1 MPKVEKIIGKA
12 AVVIGV
18 LFTIF
23 QLYTASVRTL
33 PGMEQRSIHLAF
45 GLSLIFL
52 LNPFFKKSNNKGLQ
66 LFGIMLSVVLALAS
80 IISCVYAFANWKEMA
95 EVTRTIKPLR
105 IDLIMGATLVLLLLL
120 GTYRKLGVAMPLI
133 ALIFLLYAR
142 FGQIFPAL
150 LRHAD
155 VSFAKIISLGYMSTE
170 GIFSSTLG
178 VSSTQ
183 VYIFLLFGQLLE
195 ILGGGEF
202 FLDLSNCAFGRLRGG
217 PAKVAVFASALF
229 GSISG
234 SAVANVAG
242 TGTITIPMMKK
253 VGYSSKFSGAVVAV
267 AATGGLIMPPVMGA
281 AAFCMAETIGVSY
294 WEVCMAATFPAILYY
309 LAVYITVHFRAGSLG
324 LEGLPE
330 SEIPDFKETMRRGGF
345 VFIPP
350 LLVLII
356 ALAVFQISCGRAC
369 FYSCCLMVVLALLKK
384 EMRAKLIH
392 NIVPILYG
400 TAKSSLTVIM
410 ACGCAGLVLLG
421 LQSSGLILKL
431 SNIMISLANGN
442 LLILAFL
449 IMITSI
455 ILGMG
460 LPASACYV
468 VLAIL
473 AAPSLVELGV
483 PKMAAH
489 LFVLYFGA
497 MSAITPPVA
506 MAAFAAG
513 PIAEE
518 SSVKIGYAAWYIAL
532 PSFLIAFCMALQP
545 ELCLIG
551 SASSIILTILF
562 CLAGVSSMAIGLQ
575 GYVTYHLPIWRRVIW
590 AVAGLLLIM
599 PQLSTSLI
607 GLAMVIVMIVSDKK
621 ILFAKKFAA
630 QAN

>member
-1 MPKVEKIIGKA
+1 MKKTESIINKVAIALGCI
-12 AVVIGV
+12 
-18 LFTIF
+18 LTIF
-23 QLYTASVRTL
+23 QIFTASVRTL

-45 GLSLIFL
+45 GLALVFL
-52 LNPFFKKSNNKGLQ
+52 LNPVFKKSERKGFRI
-66 LFGIMLSVVLALAS
+66 FGICLSVALA
-80 IISCVYAFANWKEMA
+80 IAAMVSCFYAFFNWKDMA
-95 EVTRTIKPLR
+95 EVVRMIKPHR
-105 IDLIMGATLVLLLLL
+105 VDLIMGTILLALVLL
-120 GTYRKLGVAMPLI
+120 GTYRKLGIAMPLI

-142 FGQIFPAL
+142 YGQFWPAL

-155 VSFAKIISLGYMSTE
+155 VPFPKIIALGYMSTE

-195 ILGGGEF
+195 TLGGGEF
-202 FLDLSNCAFGRLRGG
+202 FLNLANCAFGKLRGG

-242 TGTITIPMMKK
+242 TGTITVPMMKK
-253 VGYSSKFSGAVVAV
+253 VGYTSRFSGAVVAV

-281 AAFCMAETIGVSY
+281 AAFCMAETIGCSY
-294 WEVCMAATFPAILYY
+294 WQVCVAAIFPALLYY
-309 LAVYITVHFRAGSLG
+309 LAVFITVDFRAGSLG
-324 LEGLPE
+324 LQGLPE
-330 SEIPDFKETMRRGGF
+330 SEIPKFKDTMKDGGLIF
-345 VFIPP
+345 LPP
-350 LLVLII
+350 LIVLIV

-369 FYSCCLMVVLALLKK
+369 FYCCCLLVALALFKK
-384 EMRAKLIH
+384 DLREKLFH
-392 NIVPILYG
+392 NIADILFG

-410 ACGCAGLVLLG
+410 ACACAGVVLLG
-421 LQSSGLILKL
+421 LQSSGLILKI

-442 LLILAFL
+442 LIVLGIL

-473 AAPSLVELGV
+473 AAPSLVQLGV

-513 PIAEE
+513 PIADE
-518 SSVKIGYAAWYIAL
+518 SSVKIGYSAWYIAL
-532 PSFLIAFCMALQP
+532 PSFLIAFCMILQP

-551 SASSIILTILF
+551 NFGDIVVTIVF
-562 CLAGVSSMAIGLQ
+562 CIAGVTCMAIGLQ
-575 GYVTYHLPIWRRVIW
+575 GYVNYQLPIWRRIFW
-590 AVAGLLLIM
+590 SIAGVLLIM
-599 PQLSTSLI
+599 PQLSTSLCGTAI
-607 GLAMVIVMIVSDKK
+607 AIVMVLTDKH
-621 ILFAKKFAA
+621 IRLFKKNSV
-630 QAN
+630 QV